1 MFFFLH
7 MHIFAESFCEVNKP
21 KTFCSLRKLGV
32 ELVCFFNYEHFWPLH
47 TLITSIRKWS
57 THLSC

>member
-1 MFFFLH
+1 